1 MKHSGS
7 RQGSAIDLAVTAK
20 PARSPTALGN
30 RHPRSGTRLG
40 GCSGALRIM
49 PGNAPGDDRIT
60 KGYIALVLV
69 DESEHVQ
76 PLRLASLVPDKLAKG
91 RRNVVPVPKARSER
105 TVGVLASAL
114 VLVGGRKALQLAA
127 RR

>member
-1 MKHSGS
+1 MKHSRS

-20 PARSPTALGN
+20 SARSPTALGN

-40 GCSGALRIM
+40 GCSGALRAM
-49 PGNAPGDDRIT
+49 FGNAPGDDRIT

-69 DESEHVQ
+69 DESKHVE

-91 RRNVVPVPKARSER
+91 GGNVVSVQ
-105 TVGVLASAL
+105 SAP
-114 VLVGGRKALQLAA
+114 
-127 RR
+127 